1 MDQSSASLDLIDFG
15 TGAGIPL
22 MKPASYGSL
31 EGTSAPEPQTH
42 YVPADRLRKFEEFI
56 EEPVEGAPAPPK
68 YWSLQ
73 FFQPYF
79 DVTTALVV
87 NRLMRVVK
95 AHKSEDFFDGLIPD
109 LYGPYWIIT
118 TLICVLTISGNTATY
133 LTLGPKNFNAH
144 LSLLVSSASLVY
156 SLALAV
162 PIAAFCLFKHSDS
175 PVKFLPLL
183 SIYCYSF
190 LPFLP
195 AVALAS
201 LGWVQW
207 PVMLA
212 ACAWSFLLLYKNF
225 KEEVESRMP
234 AKRYLMLAV
243 ILIGYLVFVLTVNL
257 SFMAVETLSEA
268 AEATE
273 PIDSTNDNK

>member
-1 MDQSSASLDLIDFG
+1 MDRNEASLDLIDFG
-15 TGAGIPL
+15 TGVGTPL
-22 MKPASYGSL
+22 MKPANYGSL

-79 DVTTALVV
+79 DVTTDLVV
-87 NRLMRVVK
+87 RRLMRVVK
-95 AHKSEDFFDGLIPD
+95 AYRSEDFFEGLTPD
-109 LYGPYWIIT
+109 LYAPYWIIT
-118 TLICVLTISGNTATY
+118 TLICVLTVSGNTANY

-144 LSLLVSSASLVY
+144 LSLLMSSVCLVY
-156 SLALAV
+156 SLALAA
-162 PIAAFCLFKHSDS
+162 PLAAFCLFKHSDS

-183 SIYCYSF
+183 SLYCYSF

-201 LGWVQW
+201 LSWLQW

-212 ACAWSFLLLYKNF
+212 ACVWSFLLLYKNF
-225 KEEVESRMP
+225 SKEVESRMP

-243 ILIGYLVFVLTVNL
+243 VLIGYLVFILTVNL
-257 SFMAVETLSEA
+257 SFLAIDTPPEA
-268 AEATE
+268 ADT
-273 PIDSTNDNK
+273 TNDNK

>member
-1 MDQSSASLDLIDFG
+1 MDHSEASLDLIDFG
-15 TGAGIPL
+15 AGAGAPL

-42 YVPADRLRKFEEFI
+42 YVPADRLKKFEEFI
-56 EEPVEGAPAPPK
+56 EEPIEGAPAPPK

-79 DVTTALVV
+79 DVTTALILT
-87 NRLMRVVK
+87 RLTK
-95 AHKSEDFFDGLIPD
+95 AILAHRSEDFFEGMTAD
-109 LYGPYWIIT
+109 LYAPYWIIT
-118 TLICVLTISGNTATY
+118 TLICVLTVSGNTANY
-133 LTLGPKNFNAH
+133 ISLGPNNFNAH
-144 LSLLVSSASLVY
+144 LSLLASSVSLVY

-162 PIAAFCLFKHSDS
+162 PLAAFCLFKHSGS

-183 SIYCYSF
+183 SLYCYSL

-207 PVMLA
+207 PAMVA
-212 ACAWSFLLLYKNF
+212 AAAWSFLLLYKNF
-225 KEEVESRMP
+225 REEVESRMP
-234 AKRYLMLAV
+234 AKRYLVLAV
-243 ILIGYLVFVLTVNL
+243 VVVGYLVFVLTVNL
-257 SFMAVETLSEA
+257 SFLAVDALPEVS
-268 AEATE
+268 
-273 PIDSTNDNK
+273 DSTNDS

>member
-1 MDQSSASLDLIDFG
+1 MDHSEASLDLIDFG
-15 TGAGIPL
+15 TGAGTPL

-42 YVPADRLRKFEEFI
+42 YVPADRLKKFEEFI

-87 NRLMRVVK
+87 SRLAKVMRV
-95 AHKSEDFFDGLIPD
+95 HRSEDFFEGMMAD
-109 LYGPYWIIT
+109 LYAPYWILT
-118 TLICVLTISGNTATY
+118 TLICVLTVSGNTANY
-133 LTLGPKNFNAH
+133 ISLGPKNFNAH
-144 LSLLVSSASLVY
+144 LSLLASSVSLVY

-162 PIAAFCLFKHSDS
+162 PLAAFCLFKHSDS
-175 PVKFLPLL
+175 SVKFLSLL
-183 SIYCYSF
+183 SLYCYSL

-201 LGWVQW
+201 LGWIQW
-207 PVMLA
+207 PAMVA
-212 ACAWSFLLLYKNF
+212 AAGWSFLLLYKNF
-225 KEEVESRMP
+225 REEVESKMQ

-243 ILIGYLVFVLTVNL
+243 VLTGYLVFILTVNL
-257 SFMAVETLSEA
+257 SFLAVDTVPEVPEVS
-268 AEATE
+268 
-273 PIDSTNDNK
+273 DSTSDS